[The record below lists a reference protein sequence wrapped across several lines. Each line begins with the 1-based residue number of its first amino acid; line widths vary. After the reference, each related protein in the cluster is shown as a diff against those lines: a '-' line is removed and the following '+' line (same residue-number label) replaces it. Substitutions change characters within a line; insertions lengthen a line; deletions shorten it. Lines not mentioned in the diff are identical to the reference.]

1 MTKEETVQL
10 IRMNFTLYKLG
21 SKPLTDEEMETT
33 LDVWTYQFRDYPG
46 EVVKRAFLAA
56 NRVCVYPITVADIYK
71 QLSQCINPDA
81 EWEALADAARKAQ
94 KYMSWKNFPMVTGID
109 EKGGIIRSD
118 GTEELQEL
126 YDSLPPAAKTYAGS
140 VGGLKELAMTPDL
153 TYRRVEFLKQ
163 SREDITTAPREA
175 ARLRGTSDPAR
186 LEAVNGQVHGFSGV
200 PQRGRHRSPLLDRG
214 SEEPRRGGTYR
225 RLQGSG
231 LLPRV

>member
-1 MTKEETVQL
+1 MTKEEAAEL
-10 IRMNFTLYKLG
+10 ILMNATLYKLG
-21 SKPLTDEEMETT
+21 TKPLSDDEMKTT
-33 LDVWTYQFRDYPG
+33 IDIWTYQFRDYPG

-71 QLSQCINPDA
+71 QLSQCIDPEA
-81 EWEALADAARKAQ
+81 EWGALVDAARKAQ

-109 EKGGIIRSD
+109 EKGGLIRSD
-118 GTEELQEL
+118 GTEELQAL

-175 ARLRGTSDPAR
+175 ARLRASEPTRKEIEKWTNLS
-186 LEAVNGQVHGFSGV
+186 AVKKPSQ
-200 PQRGRHRSPLLDRG
+200 
-214 SEEPRRGGTYR
+214 T
-225 RLQGSG
+225 
-231 LLPRV
+231 